1 MSIEFTGPLQA
12 PLRDIVPYLR
22 EKLCAH
28 LLKDVDV
35 CIVGRVNG
43 EPPLVDMFGTIHIK
57 EQIAIFRALAD
68 KLEENMKKDKWH
80 IGNDWSK

>member
-22 EKLCAH
+22 EKLCSH

-35 CIVGRVNG
+35 CVIGRVNG
-43 EPPLVDMFGTIHIK
+43 EPPMVDLFGTIRID
-57 EQIAIFRALAD
+57 ELIAMLRALAD
-68 KLEENMKKDKWH
+68 NLEEKKRKDKWH
-80 IGNDWSK
+80 VGNNWS